1 MSKFDFDLCC
11 CVYQSFKYVS
21 GVMCLPVPA
30 ATPSIQS
37 TEPEHQNSV
46 ANNNNDAVQPR
57 QLGKSP
63 FFYYQVSLFYVSFD
77 LFGILQLKLLLF
89 LV

>member
-1 MSKFDFDLCC
+1 MLKLDFDLCC

-57 QLGKSP
+57 QLGISRHFIIIKCHY
-63 FFYYQVSLFYVSFD
+63 FMYRLIYLAFYN
-77 LFGILQLKLLLF
+77 
-89 LV
+89 